1 LSRLSASVV
10 FIKFLVILVVF
21 RFIFVKR
28 DKFLW
33 LNAAKFHCHYSYLH
47 QRWNHHN
54 ITNLSLIS
62 QFASSK
68 QPCVYCLQL
77 LLLHR
82 YTSSLYSA
90 IINQCCEQN
99 SMSLGHFAILWLP
112 KTSLTVVCVIQCLT
126 TINFVIHSVSLQP
139 SVYLWTIVC
148 TYRKQNR
155 TSIV

>member
-1 LSRLSASVV
+1 MLYSGSFLSNETSSSDWMQQNSTATTRIFISAEIIMSP
-10 FIKFLVILVVF
+10 
-21 RFIFVKR
+21 
-28 DKFLW
+28 
-33 LNAAKFHCHYSYLH
+33 
-47 QRWNHHN
+47 
-54 ITNLSLIS
+54 IS

-126 TINFVIHSVSLQP
+126 TINFVIHSAPLQI

-155 TSIV
+155 TSSV